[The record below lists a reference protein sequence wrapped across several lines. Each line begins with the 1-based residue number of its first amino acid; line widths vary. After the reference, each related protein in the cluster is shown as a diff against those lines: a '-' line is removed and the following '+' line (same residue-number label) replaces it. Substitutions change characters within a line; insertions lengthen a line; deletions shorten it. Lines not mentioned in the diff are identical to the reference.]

1 MANSSFINDVEEA
14 LKLTEE
20 IKKLEARKKTLT
32 ESIKTEML
40 ATGQDVFDYNGSK
53 IQLIKSTRVSVK
65 KGMKEKLILFLKQK
79 NLGSCITLNPDINK
93 ESLETEI
100 NVGNVS
106 QSEINQYMN
115 FSEVNV
121 CLIAVS
127 SLAHLGQPHFCIV
140 WEFGNC
146 SNTPCFLQ
154 IIFTLVLLLI

>member
-1 MANSSFINDVEEA
+1 MANASFINDVEEA

-106 QSEINQYMN
+106 QNEINQYMN
-115 FSEVNV
+115 FSEVNA
-121 CLIAVS
+121 IR
-127 SLAHLGQPHFCIV
+127 I
-140 WEFGNC
+140 
-146 SNTPCFLQ
+146 
-154 IIFTLVLLLI
+154 TL

>member
-1 MANSSFINDVEEA
+1 MVNASFINDVEEA

-20 IKKLEARKKTLT
+20 IKKLEARKKILT

-40 ATGQDVFDYNGSK
+40 ATGQDVFNYNGSK

-106 QSEINQYMN
+106 QSEINHYMN
-115 FSEVNV
+115 FSEVNS
-121 CLIAVS
+121 IR
-127 SLAHLGQPHFCIV
+127 I
-140 WEFGNC
+140 
-146 SNTPCFLQ
+146 
-154 IIFTLVLLLI
+154 TL

>member
-1 MANSSFINDVEEA
+1 MANASFINDVEEA

-79 NLGSCITLNPDINK
+79 NLSSCITLNPDINK

-106 QSEINQYMN
+106 QNEINQYMN
-115 FSEVNV
+115 FSEVNS
-121 CLIAVS
+121 IR
-127 SLAHLGQPHFCIV
+127 I
-140 WEFGNC
+140 
-146 SNTPCFLQ
+146 
-154 IIFTLVLLLI
+154 TL

>member
-1 MANSSFINDVEEA
+1 MANASFINDVEEA

-40 ATGQDVFDYNGSK
+40 ATGQDVFNYNGSK

-115 FSEVNV
+115 FSEVNS
-121 CLIAVS
+121 IR
-127 SLAHLGQPHFCIV
+127 I
-140 WEFGNC
+140 
-146 SNTPCFLQ
+146 
-154 IIFTLVLLLI
+154 TL

>member
-115 FSEVNV
+115 FSEVNS
-121 CLIAVS
+121 IR
-127 SLAHLGQPHFCIV
+127 I
-140 WEFGNC
+140 
-146 SNTPCFLQ
+146 
-154 IIFTLVLLLI
+154 TL

>member
-1 MANSSFINDVEEA
+1 MANASFINDVEEA

-40 ATGQDVFDYNGSK
+40 ATGQDVFNYNGSK

-106 QSEINQYMN
+106 QNEINQYMN
-115 FSEVNV
+115 FSEVNS
-121 CLIAVS
+121 IR
-127 SLAHLGQPHFCIV
+127 I
-140 WEFGNC
+140 
-146 SNTPCFLQ
+146 
-154 IIFTLVLLLI
+154 TL

>member
-1 MANSSFINDVEEA
+1 MANASFINDVEEA

-100 NVGNVS
+100 NIGNVS

-115 FSEVNV
+115 FSEVNS
-121 CLIAVS
+121 IR
-127 SLAHLGQPHFCIV
+127 I
-140 WEFGNC
+140 
-146 SNTPCFLQ
+146 
-154 IIFTLVLLLI
+154 TL

>member
-1 MANSSFINDVEEA
+1 MANASFINDVEEV

-40 ATGQDVFDYNGSK
+40 ATGQDVFNYNGSK

-106 QSEINQYMN
+106 QNEINQYMN
-115 FSEVNV
+115 FSEVNS
-121 CLIAVS
+121 IR
-127 SLAHLGQPHFCIV
+127 I
-140 WEFGNC
+140 
-146 SNTPCFLQ
+146 
-154 IIFTLVLLLI
+154 TL

>member
-1 MANSSFINDVEEA
+1 MANASFINDVEEA

-20 IKKLEARKKTLT
+20 IKKLETRKKTLT

-40 ATGQDVFDYNGSK
+40 ATGQDVFNYNGSK

-115 FSEVNV
+115 FSEVNS
-121 CLIAVS
+121 IR
-127 SLAHLGQPHFCIV
+127 I
-140 WEFGNC
+140 
-146 SNTPCFLQ
+146 
-154 IIFTLVLLLI
+154 TL

>member
-1 MANSSFINDVEEA
+1 MANASFINDVEEA

-106 QSEINQYMN
+106 QSKINQYMN
-115 FSEVNV
+115 FSEVNS
-121 CLIAVS
+121 IR
-127 SLAHLGQPHFCIV
+127 I
-140 WEFGNC
+140 
-146 SNTPCFLQ
+146 
-154 IIFTLVLLLI
+154 TL

>member
-40 ATGQDVFDYNGSK
+40 ATGQDVFNYNGSK

-115 FSEVNV
+115 FSEVNS
-121 CLIAVS
+121 IR
-127 SLAHLGQPHFCIV
+127 I
-140 WEFGNC
+140 
-146 SNTPCFLQ
+146 
-154 IIFTLVLLLI
+154 TL

>member
-1 MANSSFINDVEEA
+1 MANASFINDVEEA

-40 ATGQDVFDYNGSK
+40 ATGQDVFNYNGSK

-65 KGMKEKLILFLKQK
+65 KGMKERLILFLKQK

-106 QSEINQYMN
+106 QNEINQYMN
-115 FSEVNV
+115 FSEVNS
-121 CLIAVS
+121 IR
-127 SLAHLGQPHFCIV
+127 I
-140 WEFGNC
+140 
-146 SNTPCFLQ
+146 
-154 IIFTLVLLLI
+154 TL

>member
-1 MANSSFINDVEEA
+1 MANASFINDVEEA

-100 NVGNVS
+100 NGGNVS

-115 FSEVNV
+115 FSEVNS
-121 CLIAVS
+121 IR
-127 SLAHLGQPHFCIV
+127 I
-140 WEFGNC
+140 
-146 SNTPCFLQ
+146 
-154 IIFTLVLLLI
+154 TL

>member
-1 MANSSFINDVEEA
+1 MANASFINDVEEA

-115 FSEVNV
+115 FSEVNS
-121 CLIAVS
+121 IR
-127 SLAHLGQPHFCIV
+127 I
-140 WEFGNC
+140 
-146 SNTPCFLQ
+146 
-154 IIFTLVLLLI
+154 TL

>member
-1 MANSSFINDVEEA
+1 MANASFINDVEEA

-106 QSEINQYMN
+106 QSEINQYIN
-115 FSEVNV
+115 FSEVNS
-121 CLIAVS
+121 IR
-127 SLAHLGQPHFCIV
+127 I
-140 WEFGNC
+140 
-146 SNTPCFLQ
+146 
-154 IIFTLVLLLI
+154 TL

>member
-1 MANSSFINDVEEA
+1 MANASFINDVEEA

-106 QSEINQYMN
+106 QNEINQYMN
-115 FSEVNV
+115 FSEVNS
-121 CLIAVS
+121 IR
-127 SLAHLGQPHFCIV
+127 I
-140 WEFGNC
+140 
-146 SNTPCFLQ
+146 
-154 IIFTLVLLLI
+154 TL

>member
-1 MANSSFINDVEEA
+1 MANASFINDVEEA

-40 ATGQDVFDYNGSK
+40 ATGQDVFNYNGSK

-79 NLGSCITLNPDINK
+79 NLGSCITLNLDINK

-106 QSEINQYMN
+106 QNEINQYMN
-115 FSEVNV
+115 FSEVNS
-121 CLIAVS
+121 IR
-127 SLAHLGQPHFCIV
+127 I
-140 WEFGNC
+140 
-146 SNTPCFLQ
+146 
-154 IIFTLVLLLI
+154 TL

>member
-1 MANSSFINDVEEA
+1 MANASFINNVEEA

-40 ATGQDVFDYNGSK
+40 ATGQDVFNYNGSK

-115 FSEVNV
+115 FSEVNS
-121 CLIAVS
+121 IR
-127 SLAHLGQPHFCIV
+127 I
-140 WEFGNC
+140 
-146 SNTPCFLQ
+146 
-154 IIFTLVLLLI
+154 TL

>member
-1 MANSSFINDVEEA
+1 MANASFINDVEKA

-40 ATGQDVFDYNGSK
+40 ATGQDVFNYNGSK

-115 FSEVNV
+115 FSEVNS
-121 CLIAVS
+121 IR
-127 SLAHLGQPHFCIV
+127 I
-140 WEFGNC
+140 
-146 SNTPCFLQ
+146 
-154 IIFTLVLLLI
+154 TL

>member
-1 MANSSFINDVEEA
+1 MANASFINDVEEA

-20 IKKLEARKKTLT
+20 IKKLEVRKKTLT

-115 FSEVNV
+115 FSEVNS
-121 CLIAVS
+121 IR
-127 SLAHLGQPHFCIV
+127 I
-140 WEFGNC
+140 
-146 SNTPCFLQ
+146 
-154 IIFTLVLLLI
+154 TL

>member
-1 MANSSFINDVEEA
+1 MANASFINDVEEA

-79 NLGSCITLNPDINK
+79 NLGSCITLNPDIIQRK
-93 ESLETEI
+93 S
-100 NVGNVS
+100 
-106 QSEINQYMN
+106 
-115 FSEVNV
+115 
-121 CLIAVS
+121 
-127 SLAHLGQPHFCIV
+127 
-140 WEFGNC
+140 
-146 SNTPCFLQ
+146 
-154 IIFTLVLLLI
+154 

>member
-1 MANSSFINDVEEA
+1 MANTSFINDVEEA

-115 FSEVNV
+115 FSEVNS
-121 CLIAVS
+121 IR
-127 SLAHLGQPHFCIV
+127 I
-140 WEFGNC
+140 
-146 SNTPCFLQ
+146 
-154 IIFTLVLLLI
+154 TL

>member
-1 MANSSFINDVEEA
+1 MANASFINDVEEA

-40 ATGQDVFDYNGSK
+40 ATGQDVFNYNGSK

-79 NLGSCITLNPDINK
+79 NLGSCVTLNPDINK

-115 FSEVNV
+115 FSEVNS
-121 CLIAVS
+121 IR
-127 SLAHLGQPHFCIV
+127 I
-140 WEFGNC
+140 
-146 SNTPCFLQ
+146 
-154 IIFTLVLLLI
+154 TL

>member
-1 MANSSFINDVEEA
+1 MANASFINDVEEA

-40 ATGQDVFDYNGSK
+40 ATGQDIFNYNGSK

-106 QSEINQYMN
+106 QNEINQYMN
-115 FSEVNV
+115 FSEVNS
-121 CLIAVS
+121 IR
-127 SLAHLGQPHFCIV
+127 I
-140 WEFGNC
+140 
-146 SNTPCFLQ
+146 
-154 IIFTLVLLLI
+154 TL

>member
-1 MANSSFINDVEEA
+1 MANASFINNVEEA

-40 ATGQDVFDYNGSK
+40 ATGQNVFDYNGSK

-115 FSEVNV
+115 FSEVNS
-121 CLIAVS
+121 IR
-127 SLAHLGQPHFCIV
+127 I
-140 WEFGNC
+140 
-146 SNTPCFLQ
+146 
-154 IIFTLVLLLI
+154 TL

>member
-1 MANSSFINDVEEA
+1 MANASFINDVEEA

-20 IKKLEARKKTLT
+20 IKKLEARKKTIT

-115 FSEVNV
+115 FSEVNS
-121 CLIAVS
+121 IR
-127 SLAHLGQPHFCIV
+127 I
-140 WEFGNC
+140 
-146 SNTPCFLQ
+146 
-154 IIFTLVLLLI
+154 TL

>member
-1 MANSSFINDVEEA
+1 MANASFINDVEEA

-20 IKKLEARKKTLT
+20 IKKLEARKKTIT

-106 QSEINQYMN
+106 QNEINQYMN
-115 FSEVNV
+115 FSEVNS
-121 CLIAVS
+121 IR
-127 SLAHLGQPHFCIV
+127 I
-140 WEFGNC
+140 
-146 SNTPCFLQ
+146 
-154 IIFTLVLLLI
+154 TL

>member
-1 MANSSFINDVEEA
+1 MANTSFINDVEEA

-106 QSEINQYMN
+106 QNEINQYMN
-115 FSEVNV
+115 FSEVNS
-121 CLIAVS
+121 IR
-127 SLAHLGQPHFCIV
+127 I
-140 WEFGNC
+140 
-146 SNTPCFLQ
+146 
-154 IIFTLVLLLI
+154 TL